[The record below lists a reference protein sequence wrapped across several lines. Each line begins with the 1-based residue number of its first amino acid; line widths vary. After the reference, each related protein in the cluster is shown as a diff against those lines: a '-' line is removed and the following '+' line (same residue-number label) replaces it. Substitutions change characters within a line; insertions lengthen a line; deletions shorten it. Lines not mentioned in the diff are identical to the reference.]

1 MAETVRDVM
10 IPNPLTIDA
19 SSSVQDAANVMR
31 SNDIGDVLIS
41 DGERLRGILTDRD
54 VVVRCVAPGLAADM
68 TAAGDCC
75 SPNLLTVEAD
85 APVAQAVDLMRG
97 QSLRRL
103 PVVDDDRVVGIVS
116 LGDLAVDR
124 DRRSALA
131 DISAA
136 PPNR

>member
-1 MAETVRDVM
+1 MADTVRDVM
-10 IPNPLTIDA
+10 IPNPLTLDA

-54 VVVRCVAPGLAADM
+54 IVLRCVAPGLAPDI

-75 SPNLLTVEAD
+75 SPNLYTVEAD
-85 APVAQAVDLMRG
+85 DPTERAVEVMRDNA
-97 QSLRRL
+97 LRRL
-103 PVVDDDRVVGIVS
+103 PVVDDGRVVGIVS
-116 LGDLAVDR
+116 IGDLAVNQ

>member
-10 IPNPLTIDA
+10 MPGPLTIDA
-19 SSSVQDAANVMR
+19 SSSVQDAANAMR

-54 VVVRCVAPGLAADM
+54 IVVRCVAPGLPPDL

-75 SPNLLTVEAD
+75 SPNLLTIEANAPTDDAVEI
-85 APVAQAVDLMRG
+85 MRENA
-97 QSLRRL
+97 LRRL
-103 PVVDDDRVVGIVS
+103 PVVDEGRVVGVVS
-116 LGDLAVDR
+116 IGDLAVTK

>member
-1 MAETVRDVM
+1 MTDTVRDVM

-54 VVVRCVAPGLAADM
+54 IVVRCVAPGLPPDV

-75 SPNLLTVEAD
+75 SPNLQTVEAD
-85 APVAQAVDLMRG
+85 APTEDAVRVLRDNA
-97 QSLRRL
+97 LRRL
-103 PVVDDDRVVGIVS
+103 PVVDDGRVVGIVS
-116 LGDLAVDR
+116 IGDLALTQ